1 MVRTFKLKNEE
12 NQVKS
17 VEKLDFGFFVTK
29 FHVSLNNSIREI
41 L

>member
-1 MVRTFKLKNEE
+1 MVSIFKLKNEE

-17 VEKLDFGFFVTK
+17 VKNLDFGIFVTK